1 MLNVIQYLQIL
12 RFSSM
17 WNISY
22 LEFIKCGYNDCGSL
36 VLFARY
42 FLCLHFQT
50 HGRTAFCKWLG
61 EAIWPVL
68 VNEPWAKAC
77 VTLHWALL
85 KWDIQGLFCLLPWS
99 QAMSQTMGA
108 PTAWVRKWWMM
119 RGTQLTQEEHVE
131 GDPLFSAPKS
141 LKFFV
146 TAIWLSFSWLIH
158 QLLFLLDTLNFLQLT
173 LVHSKFIF
181 LPLLICY
188 WYHLLCHLPI

>member
-1 MLNVIQYLQIL
+1 MTVGHWCCLPDISFVSISKHMVELHSANGWERPFDQ
-12 RFSSM
+12 FWSM
-17 WNISY
+17 NY
-22 LEFIKCGYNDCGSL
+22 E
-36 VLFARY
+36 
-42 FLCLHFQT
+42 Q
-50 HGRTAFCKWLG
+50 
-61 EAIWPVL
+61 
-68 VNEPWAKAC
+68 KAC

-85 KWDIQGLFCLLPWS
+85 KQDIQGLFCLLPWS

-108 PTAWVRKWWMM
+108 PTAWVRKWWVM

-131 GDPLFSAPKS
+131 GDLLFSAPKS

-158 QLLFLLDTLNFLQLT
+158 QLFFLLDTLNFLQLT
-173 LVHSKFIF
+173 LIHSKLIF